1 MSAILKTLPTRFAR
15 GKITEFLNAPFAA
28 FYFTLGLHRPK
39 QAVENLY
46 FTHQGRIL
54 GHFTVEQI
62 VQNAGQ
68 LPKLTTL
75 DGQPSQWQ
83 IKPDR
88 WVAVCDPPFH
98 LIKEKVYHEA
108 FRGWRYFDL
117 DVYRQSPN
125 ARIRI

>member
-1 MSAILKTLPTRFAR
+1 MNAILKTLPTRFAR
-15 GKITEFLNAPFAA
+15 GKISEFLSAPFSM

-39 QAVENLY
+39 REIGKLY
-46 FTHQGRIL
+46 FTHRGRIL
-54 GHFTVEQI
+54 GHFTVEEI

-75 DGQPSQWQ
+75 DGEPSKWQ

-88 WVAVCDPPFH
+88 WVAVCEPPFH
-98 LIKEKVYHEA
+98 LMKERLYHEA

-117 DVYRQSPN
+117 EGFSSTHESK
-125 ARIRI
+125 IRI